1 MVVRQDCF
9 DKGKKTTKFTETQRD
24 ETPVPAPHITLPMK
38 NIAGFCAAAIR
49 HHPMVK
55 KIAVDKM
62 VFFRPNRSSVYDA
75 MKLPI
80 IAPIQISACKYNKK
94 AKNSTNILVEDAKYN
109 YIGSVKII

>member
-1 MVVRQDCF
+1 MEKYSLKYKNVH
-9 DKGKKTTKFTETQRD
+9 TETLSD

-55 KIAVDKM
+55 KNVVDKI

-80 IAPIQISACKYNKK
+80 IAPIQINACGLNKK
-94 AKNSTNILVEDAKYN
+94 ANK
-109 YIGSVKII
+109 